1 MFSHILIPEWRA
13 YLVAIIVLF
22 SLSSMS
28 IAAKLKNDAAS
39 AARFTPFLQSYVA
52 LMAGIAM
59 LGAASVG
66 VPALLPPT
74 FIAASALT
82 GAGIAAGIL
91 AVAANRLILRTTSN
105 VPGLATTHRADGGDR
120 YQHMMRLIL
129 LTATAIL
136 EEVLFRGYLV
146 TFAFWLPNQF
156 LVVTALVLSVICF
169 GAAHIYG
176 GPENALGKLPL
187 GALTLLLALGSGLLW
202 PAIVAHVC
210 FNLMGSRGPVAQQ
223 GVVR

>member
-1 MFSHILIPEWRA
+1 
-13 YLVAIIVLF
+13 
-22 SLSSMS
+22 MS
-28 IAAKLKNDAAS
+28 IAAKLESNAAS
-39 AARFTPFLQSYVA
+39 AAKFTSFLRSYVA
-52 LMAGIAM
+52 LMAGSVM
-59 LGAASVG
+59 LGAVSVG
-66 VPALLPPT
+66 VPAIMPPT
-74 FIAASALT
+74 FIAASVLT

-91 AVAANRLILRTTSN
+91 AVAANRLILRTTNN
-105 VPGLATTHRADGGDR
+105 VPGLVTTHRADGRDR
-120 YQHMMRLIL
+120 YQYIMRLIL
-129 LTATAIL
+129 LTAVAIL

-156 LVVTALVLSVICF
+156 LVATTLVLSIICF

-176 GPENALGKLPL
+176 GLGNALGKLPL
-187 GALTLLLALGSGLLW
+187 GALTLLLALGSGLVW